1 MLSVNLFLQ
10 DQCPNKKTM
19 HSSTTILQINTAF
32 SEASI
37 GIGKDGLLVDELTNT
52 VQLDHAAFIQPAIR
66 ELCDRNGISL
76 GDCSAVAV
84 VNGPGSY
91 TGLRVGLS
99 SAKGICYALKKPLIC
114 INTLEWMAFGNRQHG
129 SKLICPMIDARRME
143 VFRAVYDSAMQL
155 LVESG
160 AEIIDANSFS
170 ALLKEKEMVFVGD
183 GAEKWKQVCQHNNAH
198 FPTPSHSA
206 ADLASIAFRFFE
218 QAAFADLGS
227 VEPFYTKAFYSKQPK

>member
-1 MLSVNLFLQ
+1 
-10 DQCPNKKTM
+10 M
-19 HSSTTILQINTAF
+19 HSSSTILQINTAL
-32 SEASI
+32 SKASI

-76 GDCSAVAV
+76 GDCAAVAV

-114 INTLEWMAFGNRQHG
+114 INTLEWMAYGNKKHG
-129 SKLICPMIDARRME
+129 PKLICPMIDARRME
-143 VFRAVYDSAMQL
+143 VFRAVYDSTMQL
-155 LVESG
+155 LVEPG
-160 AEIIDANSFS
+160 AEIIDANSFKK
-170 ALLKEKEMVFVGD
+170 LLEEKEMVFVGD
-183 GAEKWKQVCQHNNAH
+183 GAAKWKQVCQHSNAH

-227 VEPFYTKAFYSKQPK
+227 IEPFYTKAFYSTQPK